1 MIMSKFDYRSISKAQ
16 AEKVKKTE
24 AKKIHAEK
32 DKGKQ
37 KENPQDDLVPLP
49 PPVTTDVTIR
59 EDLCLLVGVLRRGNG
74 WSRYRWLFLSS

>member
-1 MIMSKFDYRSISKAQ
+1 MSRLLSFSSMIMSKFDYRSISKAQ
-16 AEKVKKTE
+16 VEKVKKAK

-74 WSRYRWLFLSS
+74 